1 MRPIIKHIT
10 IFLYELSIKEFG
22 CHYYILL
29 PSIKTSKYHLRFL
42 QIIYVQNIFTNK
54 SSNKSRR
61 NWEKC
66 LIPENI
72 GAIKRKKIRRM

>member
-1 MRPIIKHIT
+1 MMP
-10 IFLYELSIKEFG
+10 SIKEFS

-29 PSIKTSKYHLRFL
+29 RSIKTSQYHLRFL

-72 GAIKRKKIRRM
+72 GAIKRKKNQKNVTLKRRYALL